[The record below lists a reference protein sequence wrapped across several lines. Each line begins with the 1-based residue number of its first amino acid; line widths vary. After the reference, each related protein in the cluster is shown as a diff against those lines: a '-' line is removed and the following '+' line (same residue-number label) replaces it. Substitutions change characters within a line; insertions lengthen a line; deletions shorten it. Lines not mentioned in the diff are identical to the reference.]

1 MHSSV
6 SPSLLFT
13 PSSVF
18 FIYFIFTSL
27 KNDFIYLFLF
37 VLGLHCFIGFSL
49 VVVSEGCSL
58 DALYELL
65 IAVASL
71 PAERRL

>member
-1 MHSSV
+1 MV
-6 SPSLLFT
+6 T
-13 PSSVF
+13 
-18 FIYFIFTSL
+18 L
-27 KNDFIYLFLF
+27 KSFSQKIIGILKADFILFICLW
-37 VLGLHCFIGFSL
+37 LHWVFIAVCRLSL